1 MTTLGQFLRGRRE
14 QLQPADVGLAAGTR
28 RRTPGLRR
36 EEVATLA
43 GVSVDYLIRLEQGRD
58 VRPSSSVV
66 RALGSAL
73 RLNDTEMLQLWSLAT
88 ISSNKE
94 MCPSDV
100 RVDEIAPT
108 VQRLLDRLAPTPAYL
123 VSSLS
128 DVLASNAA
136 WDRLVG
142 GTGLDGEHLN
152 LARFV
157 FLDPTSRDLFMDWDV
172 VADATVTSL
181 RSGAMHWA
189 GEERYTTLLAA
200 LEESPGFRSR
210 WSSFVGTDVV
220 RRRLRIAHPEL
231 GALRVDEEVLSLVDR
246 HDQRLVTW
254 LPADEATDAALSRI
268 SGERRLRSIG

>member
-14 QLQPADVGLAAGTR
+14 QLQPAEVGLVAGTR

-108 VQRLLDRLAPTPAYL
+108 VLRLLDRLEPTPAY
-123 VSSLS
+123 VVGSLG
-128 DVLASNAA
+128 DILASNGA
-136 WDRLVG
+136 WDRLAA
-142 GTGLDGEHLN
+142 GTGLGGDGVN
-152 LARFV
+152 LMRYV
-157 FLDPTSRDLFMDWDV
+157 FLDRSARDLFTDWDAA
-172 VADATVTSL
+172 ADAAVTNL
-181 RSGAMHWA
+181 RSGALHWA
-189 GEERYTTLLAA
+189 GEDRY
-200 LEESPGFRSR
+200 ESLVAELQEVPAFRTR

-220 RRRLRIAHPEL
+220 RRRWRLAHPEL

-246 HDQRLVTW
+246 NDHRVVTW
-254 LPADEATDAALSRI
+254 LPADDATDAALTRAT
-268 SGERRLRSIG
+268 GERHLRSIG